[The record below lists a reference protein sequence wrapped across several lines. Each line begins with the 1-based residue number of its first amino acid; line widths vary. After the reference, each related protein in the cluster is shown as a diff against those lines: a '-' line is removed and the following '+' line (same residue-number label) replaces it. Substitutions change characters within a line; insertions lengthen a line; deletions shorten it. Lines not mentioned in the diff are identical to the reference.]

1 MEYDADP
8 INGPSRDDIKTFATT
23 PEGDEWRVE
32 IVKEL
37 IQIRDRLLGSVGWTG
52 EEIQETLTFLC
63 TN

>member
-1 MEYDADP
+1 MEYGAIP
-8 INGPSRDDIKTFATT
+8 IKGPSRDDIKTLVTT
-23 PEGDEWRVE
+23 PEGDDWRVE

-37 IQIRDRLLGSVGWTG
+37 IQIRDRLLGSVRWTG